1 MSDTRPFQIAVLI
14 SGGGTTLKNL
24 IDLRSTEGLVP
35 QIRLVISSKPTA
47 GGLAFAEQGHIESL
61 VVDHRDYSSA
71 EAISEPIFA
80 ACRRAD
86 IDLVVMGGFLR
97 KVEVPA
103 DFANRVINIHPSL
116 IPAFC
121 GRGMYGMRV
130 HEAVIDQG
138 AAVTGCTVHFVDNQY
153 DHGPVIAQASLV
165 VGNSSPQALQKKVF
179 ALECEL
185 YPQVL
190 NAIARGEVSVV
201 GDEVL
206 VSSALP
212 QSDG

>member
-1 MSDTRPFQIAVLI
+1 MSDTRSFKIAVLI

-24 IDLRSTEGLVP
+24 IDVRSKGELVP
-35 QIRLVISSKPTA
+35 QIRLVISSKPEA
-47 GGLAFAEQGHIESL
+47 GGLAFAKQGNIESM

-71 EAISEPIFA
+71 EAISGPIFE
-80 ACRRAD
+80 ACRQAEV
-86 IDLVVMGGFLR
+86 DLVVMGGFLR

-103 DFANRVINIHPSL
+103 DFSNRVINIHPSL

-138 AAVTGCTVHFVDNQY
+138 AALTGCTVHFVDNQY
-153 DHGPVIAQASLV
+153 DHGPVIAQSSLV
-165 VGNSSPQALQKKVF
+165 VQDASPQALQKKVF
-179 ALECEL
+179 ALECDL

-190 NAIARGEVSVV
+190 NAIARGEVNVV
-201 GDEVL
+201 GDEVF
-206 VSSALP
+206 VSSPLP
-212 QSDG
+212 HPNP

>member
-1 MSDTRPFQIAVLI
+1 MSDTRPFQMAVLI

-24 IDLRSTEGLVP
+24 IDLRSTGGLVP
-35 QIRLVISSKPTA
+35 QIRLVVSSKPTA
-47 GGLAFAEQGHIESL
+47 GGLTFAKQGNIESM
-61 VVDHRDYSSA
+61 VVDHRAYSSA

-80 ACRRAD
+80 ACRQAG

-130 HEAVIDQG
+130 HEAVINQG

-153 DHGPVIAQASLV
+153 DHGPVIAQASLI

-179 ALECEL
+179 ALECDL

-212 QSDG
+212 YSDG

>member
-47 GGLAFAEQGHIESL
+47 GGLAFAKQGHIESL

-80 ACRRAD
+80 ACRRAG

-153 DHGPVIAQASLV
+153 DHGPVIAQSSLV
-165 VGNSSPQALQKKVF
+165 VGNSSPQDLQKKVF